1 MILFLIDYCIGAA
14 VFDNKIVDGWF
25 DVCRQCNEAVHMMMA
40 WWLQYATGDG
50 EALPD
55 ANKPIT
61 IIIQKVIFSQF
72 IRSIWVDGSSAEISR
87 WRKEALW
94 ENRTMAARTRLVPVG
109 LAWIATR
116 NEALDHIVCYL
127 TTCSTLSGSSL
138 PKKTASQSASDRHF
152 IRQQSKNLPPD
163 LTTWIQRHRCYACL
177 LPIRHRLLGVASL
190 RRWRYVIRSRGMQAL
205 HREAT
210 HYSLRQ
216 LWSRI
221 GFTSGLKCWALS
233 CVDVSKSSL
242 HFEAS
247 VWKSFIDA
255 GQTWLQFSM

>member
-1 MILFLIDYCIGAA
+1 MGHQLKYLDDVKRLLII
-14 VFDNKIVDGWF
+14 
-25 DVCRQCNEAVHMMMA
+25 MA
-40 WWLQYATGDG
+40 SLS
-50 EALPD
+50 L
-55 ANKPIT
+55 
-61 IIIQKVIFSQF
+61 
-72 IRSIWVDGSSAEISR
+72 
-87 WRKEALW
+87 
-94 ENRTMAARTRLVPVG
+94 ENRTMARTRLVSVG

-116 NEALDHIVCYL
+116 NEALDHLFVVSYQ
-127 TTCSTLSGSSL
+127 
-138 PKKTASQSASDRHF
+138 KTASQSASDRHF